1 MADPELVG
9 IHEVASMAGVSRQ
22 AVVNWRSRLADF
34 PSPVAELRA
43 GPVFSREQVQ
53 AWLWKRGIPMPVVI
67 STINLKGGVGKTT
80 TTVAVAEMLS
90 GEFGKRVLLVDL
102 DPQTN
107 ATSMLIG
114 DERWGELNDDGRTL
128 AKLFSDALLE
138 LDERSFDVQAT
149 LVRKASRVADVRS
162 LSLLPSSLDMIE
174 TQDQLGSMSSGRF
187 FAESP
192 TDILR
197 RAVTPILTEF
207 DIVLIDCPPNLG
219 IITLNG
225 LRMSQAYIIPT
236 IPDIL
241 STYGIPQIVGRVR
254 SFSETIA
261 QPIEPLGIVVAK
273 YREQSTVHRTQL
285 RILREQG
292 DAPLFET
299 RIPEGNAFANA
310 ADPQRVSTLRQKW
323 GDGFKAYRA
332 LTAEV
337 LERTHA

>member
-1 MADPELVG
+1 
-9 IHEVASMAGVSRQ
+9 MAGVSRQ
-22 AVVNWRSRLADF
+22 AVVNWRNRLLDF

-43 GPVFSREQVQ
+43 GPVFSREQVR
-53 AWLWKRGIPMPVVI
+53 AWLWKRGIPMPTVI

-90 GEFGKRVLLVDL
+90 GEFRKRVLLVDL

-114 DERWGELNDDGRTL
+114 DKRWGELNSEGRTL
-128 AKLFSDALLE
+128 AKLFSDALRE
-138 LDERSFDVQAT
+138 PEERSFDLEAT
-149 LVRKASRVADVRS
+149 LVRKSSRVAEAP
-162 LSLLPSSLDMIE
+162 LSLLPSSLDMID

-192 TDILR
+192 TDILQ
-197 RAVTPILTEF
+197 RAIKPILGEF

-236 IPDIL
+236 IPDFL

-254 SFSETIA
+254 KFSETIA
-261 QPIEPLGIVVAK
+261 QTIEPLGILVAK
-273 YREQSTVHRTQL
+273 YRTQSTVHHTQL
-285 RILREQG
+285 RILQEQG

-310 ADPQRVSTLRQKW
+310 ASPKRVSTLRQKW
-323 GDGFKAYRA
+323 GAEGFHAYRDF
-332 LTAEV
+332 TAEV
-337 LERTHA
+337 LERMPV

>member
-1 MADPELVG
+1 
-9 IHEVASMAGVSRQ
+9 
-22 AVVNWRSRLADF
+22 
-34 PSPVAELRA
+34 
-43 GPVFSREQVQ
+43 
-53 AWLWKRGIPMPVVI
+53 MPVVI

-138 LDERSFDVQAT
+138 PEKRSFDLEAT
-149 LVRKASRVADVRS
+149 LIRKASRVSAVGS
-162 LSLLPSSLDMIE
+162 LSLLPSSLDMIDI
-174 TQDQLGSMSSGRF
+174 QDQLGSMPSGRF

-192 TDILR
+192 TDILQ
-197 RAVTPILTEF
+197 RAVKPILEEF

-219 IITLNG
+219 IVTLNG
-225 LRMSQAYIIPT
+225 LRMSHGYIIPT

-299 RIPEGNAFANA
+299 RIPEGNAFASA
-310 ADPQRVSTLRQKW
+310 ADPKRVSTLRQKW
-323 GDGFKAYRA
+323 GPDGFKPYRA